1 MACQIGAFFP
11 TRDMPPDRIAI
22 RDWAQAA
29 EALGFDFLEV
39 SDHVLGAD
47 RAALPGFQ
55 GPYDVDDSFHET
67 FVTLSYLAAV
77 TERVGLASGVLI
89 LPQRQTALVAKQ
101 AAQVDIVS
109 GGRLRLGIGVGWN
122 PVEYEALGQD
132 WHVRGRRQAE
142 QIELMNRLW
151 TEHTV
156 TFKGAYDQVQH
167 AGINPLPIQR
177 PIPIWFGGGAEA
189 VLRRAARYGQGWIP
203 LGQPDA
209 NTAGQLERL
218 HDYLRAAGRDPQ
230 RHRGA
235 RCLARGCR
243 ALAGIG
249 GDACDVLYVGPGGR
263 GCATADRGDAAVP
276 CGGAGGITPPA
287 HVLLYRWGEHVCP
300 TMWGSVASDAG
311 HGWCH
316 GDGVS
321 AGRCRHVS
329 QRSTL

>member
-1 MACQIGAFFP
+1 MSFQIGAFFP
-11 TRDMPPDRIAI
+11 TRDMPADRVAI

-67 FVTLSYLAAV
+67 FVTLAYLAAV

-142 QIELMNRLW
+142 QIDLMNRLW
-151 TEHTV
+151 TERTV
-156 TFKGAYDQVQH
+156 TFRGAFDQVQH

-177 PIPIWFGGGAEA
+177 PIPIWFGGSAEA

-218 HDYLRAAGRDPQ
+218 HDYLRAAGREPQ
-230 RHRGA
+230 RFGIEAWVRS
-235 RCLARGCR
+235 
-243 ALAGIG
+243 GIG
-249 GDACDVLYVGPGGR
+249 GPDAWHEAAERWHTLGATHVTFYTSGQGVGAVSQQIEAMR
-263 GCATADRGDAAVP
+263 QFHAAVRT
-276 CGGAGGITPPA
+276 A
-287 HVLLYRWGEHVCP
+287 
-300 TMWGSVASDAG
+300 
-311 HGWCH
+311 
-316 GDGVS
+316 
-321 AGRCRHVS
+321 
-329 QRSTL
+329 